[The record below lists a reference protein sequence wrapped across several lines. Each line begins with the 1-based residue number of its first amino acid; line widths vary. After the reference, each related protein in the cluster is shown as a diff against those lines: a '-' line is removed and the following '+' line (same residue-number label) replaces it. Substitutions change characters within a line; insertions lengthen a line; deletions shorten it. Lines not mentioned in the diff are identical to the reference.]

1 MATRLTEII
10 LIFAS
15 RNYNYMIYMK
25 ASLILSFLLVCFNIA
40 LAKGVDEEAHLEQVV
55 SIYYDGTNESEFYK
69 AVDNYRNFLKGKN
82 NEQKYYQ
89 LWEKDINYDI
99 QHNHFRNALQKM
111 EQLKNELKEA
121 KAEDF
126 YYMVDYLMGV
136 FYGMREDNVLAKQH
150 LQQAAELVDPNKA
163 HDALLRIYQ
172 TLANICIFKNLE
184 KGLEGY
190 VWADKAIDMAKD
202 PEDLCGSLALKAM
215 VAFGHNDK
223 STFYKCVGEIEKIK
237 KEHPN
242 WEFKMY
248 QKYVEMG
255 RATYDGNFDKAI
267 VTCDSIRDEVGR
279 LYFLATIYEIK
290 GDLQKER
297 DTLFELLRAK
307 DQRNN
312 EISTLTVNDINLD
325 FLIEQER
332 LNVHKIQM
340 YACVAIVA
348 IIAITF
354 LLFFIIRARL
364 RRKK

>member
-1 MATRLTEII
+1 
-10 LIFAS
+10 
-15 RNYNYMIYMK
+15 MK

-89 LWEKDINYDI
+89 LWEKEINYDI

-184 KGLEGY
+184 ESLEGY
-190 VWADKAIDMAKD
+190 MWAEKAIKASKD
-202 PEDLCGSLALKAM
+202 LIELSSSLSLKAM
-215 VAFGHNDK
+215 VAFGHYDRD
-223 STFYKCVGEIEKIK
+223 TFEKCYYEIEKIR
-237 KEHPN
+237 KEHPDQK
-242 WEFKMY
+242 FTKY
-248 QKYVEMG
+248 RKYVNRG
-255 RATYDGNFDKAI
+255 RAAYDGDYEKAI
-267 VTCDSIRDEVGR
+267 ETCDSIADEVGR
-279 LYFLATIYEIK
+279 LYFLATIYAVK
-290 GDLQKER
+290 GDVQSER
-297 DTLFELLRAK
+297 DTLLKLLRAK
-307 DQRNN
+307 DFRNN
-312 EISTLTVNDINLD
+312 SISTLTINDLNQD
-325 FLIEQER
+325 FLLEQER
-332 LNVHKIQM
+332 LNNQKTKLYIRF
-340 YACVAIVA
+340 A
-348 IIAITF
+348 IISIIALTILLLGFFYFIT
-354 LLFFIIRARL
+354 
-364 RRKK
+364 RKRK